1 VNCNVLDERSDDD
14 YYSIIPQKLYDY
26 DEIET
31 IVMHNLIF
39 RAIKFDEEICEFT
52 FQVFISNTPL
62 TRVYRHK
69 CLNLFWHQIKK
80 R

>member
-1 VNCNVLDERSDDD
+1 MVFIIPFVNLILFLINMTVNCNLVDEASDDF
-14 YYSIIPQKLYDY
+14 YSIIPQKLYDY

-52 FQVFISNTPL
+52 FQVFILYMP
-62 TRVYRHK
+62 
-69 CLNLFWHQIKK
+69 CL
-80 R
+80 